1 MDKSWPG
8 YQFPD
13 LWKFMGG
20 PGLHLVLEV
29 CDALQNYI
37 YMQICI
43 CPERKHI
50 ILCAGGK
57 PVYSPAAEDK
67 EHFRCPGK
75 SPGPLPCHTHSLQWS
90 LLLLLSHEWKQ
101 CVHFLYLAGFFLR
114 IHVVSVIVFFFLAL
128 WNSIAVTMPQFVYC
142 IYQLMDVWWFTVW
155 AYDAWTHCRPA
166 GLVVGMCTH
175 SSQVCT

>member
-1 MDKSWPG
+1 
-8 YQFPD
+8 
-13 LWKFMGG
+13 MGG

-75 SPGPLPCHTHSLQWS
+75 SPGPLPCHTHSLQ
-90 LLLLLSHEWKQ
+90 
-101 CVHFLYLAGFFLR
+101 
-114 IHVVSVIVFFFLAL
+114 
-128 WNSIAVTMPQFVYC
+128 
-142 IYQLMDVWWFTVW
+142 
-155 AYDAWTHCRPA
+155 
-166 GLVVGMCTH
+166 
-175 SSQVCT
+175 